1 MGQTKNLIIVG
12 AGGAGYE
19 ALWIVRRINATTPT
33 PEWNALGFVDDAAAK
48 LDRGMG
54 GVRVLGGV
62 GKVFDAQPKD
72 TYFHCAIGSNEARL
86 SIARQLAAQGFPAA
100 TLIDPSA
107 VVAESVRIGQGCF
120 VGPLAFVGP
129 QAIIGQH
136 VLINTSASVGHD
148 AWLADGVQVCPG
160 ARVSGHARMEEG
172 AFLGSNAVVTPNIMI
187 GAWTTVGA
195 CSLAFRDVPARSTVV
210 GVPGKTI
217 TPPPSP

>member
-19 ALWIVRRINATTPT
+19 ALWVVRRINAALPE
-33 PEWNALGFVDDAAAK
+33 PEWNVIGFVDDSVAK
-48 LDRGMG
+48 IDRAMG
-54 GVRVLGGV
+54 GVKVLGGV
-62 GKVFDAQPKD
+62 SKVFETQPKS
-72 TYFHCAIGSNEARL
+72 TFFHCAIGSNEARL
-86 SIARQLAAQGFPAA
+86 TIARQLMEQGRPAA

-107 VVAESVRIGQGCF
+107 VVSESARIGSGCFIGPLTF
-120 VGPLAFVGP
+120 VGPLA
-129 QAIIGQH
+129 IIGHH
-136 VLINTSASVGHD
+136 VLINTSASIGHD

-160 ARVSGHARMEEG
+160 ARMSGHARMEEG
-172 AFLGSNAVVTPNIMI
+172 AFLGSNAVVTPNILI

-217 TPPPSP
+217 TPPPST